1 MNQSSWF
8 EKGRRIRRGSKE
20 EWKFKPTVNDI
31 SQACDAEFARSRHFI
46 LTGWVTFTSK
56 CLLPRTPAVLRAGA
70 IHTAI
75 GQHCKP
81 SILQFFTKV
90 KKQNQTTIKK
100 PKQIL
105 GNESNTVFFYYIP
118 FLANH
123 NCSLTVL
130 GFFLATKLASLIIRS
145 WSSSSGYTYSVL
157 GTCYSHCELLV
168 PRLSGHEFEQTLEDS
183 ES

>member
-20 EWKFKPTVNDI
+20 EWKFKRTVNDI

-105 GNESNTVFFYYIP
+105 GNESNTVFFLLHSILGQSQLFPYSFGFFSGYQTGFPDYP
-118 FLANH
+118 FLEFIQWLYIFCVRH
-123 NCSLTVL
+123 
-130 GFFLATKLASLIIRS
+130 
-145 WSSSSGYTYSVL
+145 
-157 GTCYSHCELLV
+157 LLF
-168 PRLSGHEFEQTLEDS
+168 PL
-183 ES
+183 